1 MRGTMNTLL
10 QDLRYGLRTLLKNPG
25 FTFVAVITLALGI
38 GVNTAIFSVVNG
50 VLLRPL
56 PFNQPERI
64 VTLWENNT
72 KDGIERDDVSPANF
86 LDWRERSRSFEE
98 MAFANPWSLDYTGGA
113 EPETWRATRVSQG
126 FFGVLGAQAMV
137 GRAFLPEEYE
147 TGRNQ
152 VVVLSYGLWQR
163 RFGGKPELVG
173 QKLTLDGQPM
183 TVVGVMSPEFKLRL
197 FDREE
202 ELWWPQTPD
211 ESMRRQRRATYLKV
225 IAQLKPGVSVEQARA
240 EMNSIAANL
249 GAEYPQTNG
258 GVGVTTVSL
267 TEQMTGHVRTAL
279 LVLLG
284 AVGAVLLI
292 ACANVANL
300 LLARGAERER
310 EFAIRAAIGA
320 GRIRLARQ
328 TLTESLLLASL
339 GCAGGLLLAGWGI
352 DLIASLSPGNIPRIE
367 QVRLDRATLLFVMGL
382 SFLTALVFGL
392 APALQFSKPNLS
404 NCLKESSLTATG
416 SASRRRLRSALVI
429 SEIALALVLLVG
441 AGLLI
446 RSFFTLLKTDPGFAA
461 DKVVALQTFIW
472 DRYGKPDERAAYVRQ
487 VTEKMKSVP
496 GVQTVGVTT
505 ALPFFESSM
514 DSSYP
519 FTIEGRSAP
528 PAGHEPTAFATIA
541 NNDYFAAMG
550 VPLLRGRLFSEF
562 DKTGSPPVLLINET
576 MARRNFTD
584 EDPLGRKITFRATQR
599 GQAAPLSFEIVG
611 VVGDVRHDG
620 LDREPRPEFFRP
632 YAQAP
637 NGSIIFVARTK
648 VDPMNSL
655 PALKARIWE
664 INSTQP
670 IYAVS
675 VMADSIDASLKS
687 RRFSLWLLSAFA
699 ALALALAIIGIYGV
713 MSYATSQRTHEIG
726 VRIALGAATGD
737 IVKLVLRQGM
747 GLTMAGVGL
756 GLIASLALT
765 RLMRGL
771 LYGVGATDPLTFIAV
786 SSLLAG
792 VALFACYLPARRAT
806 RVDPIVALRCE

>member
-1 MRGTMNTLL
+1 MTSLL

-25 FTFVAVITLALGI
+25 FTLVAVVTLALGV
-38 GVNTAIFSVVNG
+38 GVNTAIFSVING

-64 VTLWENNT
+64 VTLWENNV

-98 MAFANPWSLDYTGGA
+98 MAFANPWSLDFAGET

-126 FFGVLGAQAMV
+126 FFRILGARAVV
-137 GRAFLPEEYE
+137 GRTFLPEEYE

-152 VVVLSYGLWQR
+152 VVVLSYGLWRR
-163 RFGGKPELVG
+163 RFGAEPGVVG
-173 QKLTLDGQPM
+173 RKLTLDGQPM
-183 TVVGVMSPEFKLRL
+183 TVVGVMPPEFKLRL

-202 ELWWPQTPD
+202 ELWWPQAPD

-225 IAQLKPGVSVEQARA
+225 IAQLKPGVSVEQARS
-240 EMNSIAANL
+240 EMSSIGANL
-249 GAEYPQTNG
+249 ASEYPQTNA

-279 LVLLG
+279 LVLLA
-284 AVGAVLLI
+284 AVAGVLLI

-300 LLARGAERER
+300 LLARGNERER

-320 GRIRLARQ
+320 GSGRLARQ

-339 GCAGGLLLAGWGI
+339 GCIGGVLLAAWGI
-352 DLIASLSPGNIPRIE
+352 DLIVALSPGDIPRIE
-367 QVRLDRATLLFVMGL
+367 QVRLDRATLLFVAGL
-382 SFLTALVFGL
+382 SFLTALIFGL

-404 NCLKESSLTATG
+404 NCLKETSQTTTG
-416 SASRRRLRSALVI
+416 SAMRRRLRGVLVV

-446 RSFFTLLKTDPGFAA
+446 RSFGALLKTDPGFAA
-461 DKVVALQTFIW
+461 DKLVALQTFIW
-472 DRYGKPDERAAYVRQ
+472 DRYGKPEERAAYVQQ

-496 GVQTVGVTT
+496 GVQVVGVTT

-514 DSSYP
+514 DSSFP
-519 FTIEGRSAP
+519 FTVEGRPSP
-528 PAGHEPTAFATIA
+528 PAGQEPTAFATIA

-562 DKTGSPPVLLINET
+562 DKTGAPPVILINET
-576 MARRNFTD
+576 MARRHFRD
-584 EDPLGRKITFRATQR
+584 EDPIGGKITIRGMQR
-599 GQAAPLSFEIVG
+599 GQAAPAAFEIVG

-620 LDREPRPEFFRP
+620 LDKEPRAEYFRP
-632 YAQAP
+632 HAQAP
-637 NGSIIFVARTK
+637 NGSIILVARTN
-648 VDPMNSL
+648 VDPMNLL
-655 PALKARIWE
+655 PTLKARIWE
-664 INSTQP
+664 VNATQP

-675 VMADSIDASLKS
+675 VMADAIDASLKS

-699 ALALALAIIGIYGV
+699 VLALALAIVGIYGV
-713 MSYATSQRTHEIG
+713 MSYSTSQRTHEIG
-726 VRIALGAATGD
+726 VRMALGAASHD
-737 IVKLVLRQGM
+737 IIKLVMKQGM
-747 GLTMAGVGL
+747 RLTMAGVATGL
-756 GLIASLALT
+756 LVSLLFT
-765 RLMRGL
+765 RLMSGL
-771 LYGVGATDPLTFIAV
+771 LYGVSATDPLTLIAV
-786 SSLLAG
+786 SLVLGG
-792 VALFACYLPARRAT
+792 VALLACYAPARRAT
-806 RVDPIVALRCE
+806 KVDPMVALRRD